1 MSITIVIAGR
11 PNVGKSTLFNRLI
24 GQKRAIVN
32 DEPGV
37 TRDILDSKVILSR
50 NEFILLDTPGIND
63 TSANDL
69 ESRLRKN
76 TIGSINRA
84 DLIIFVFDAKVGVTN
99 LDLSIS
105 KDIRKTN
112 KSILLV
118 ANKCDVTKSK
128 ENIND
133 SYKFGFGRPIL
144 ISAEHGNGIDE
155 LYNSINKFL
164 INNFSIQ
171 ENNLSNENESILK
184 LSIVGRPNVGKSTII
199 NYLINEKRLLTGPEA
214 GLTRDSVELLW
225 KVGSKFIK
233 LIDTAGI
240 RKQSKVID
248 RIESLSFY
256 KTKKSIDLSEVVAL
270 VIDSSLG
277 IDRQDL
283 RIANLVIEEGRA
295 LVILLN
301 KIDKVKDTKKFIEL
315 INYNLQKSLPQIK
328 GVLILPISAKSGKG
342 LGKLLKTI
350 LETYEL
356 WNKRIS
362 TSLLNKWLENVLFK
376 HPPPS
381 IRGRRIKIRYITQ
394 TKSRPPTFILFSTK
408 ADEVPMVY
416 IKYLINDLRKS
427 FNLPGVPIRFN
438 IRKGNNPYDN

>member
-144 ISAEHGNGIDE
+144 ISAEHGNGID
-155 LYNSINKFL
+155 
-164 INNFSIQ
+164 
-171 ENNLSNENESILK
+171 
-184 LSIVGRPNVGKSTII
+184 
-199 NYLINEKRLLTGPEA
+199 
-214 GLTRDSVELLW
+214 
-225 KVGSKFIK
+225 
-233 LIDTAGI
+233 
-240 RKQSKVID
+240 
-248 RIESLSFY
+248 
-256 KTKKSIDLSEVVAL
+256 
-270 VIDSSLG
+270 
-277 IDRQDL
+277 
-283 RIANLVIEEGRA
+283 
-295 LVILLN
+295 
-301 KIDKVKDTKKFIEL
+301 
-315 INYNLQKSLPQIK
+315 
-328 GVLILPISAKSGKG
+328 
-342 LGKLLKTI
+342 
-350 LETYEL
+350 
-356 WNKRIS
+356 
-362 TSLLNKWLENVLFK
+362 
-376 HPPPS
+376 
-381 IRGRRIKIRYITQ
+381 
-394 TKSRPPTFILFSTK
+394 
-408 ADEVPMVY
+408 
-416 IKYLINDLRKS
+416 
-427 FNLPGVPIRFN
+427 
-438 IRKGNNPYDN
+438 